1 MDDWLIGWFTNKVQD
16 FFKRISMNR
25 VAAQCNIATALK
37 VAAAYSLPFIST
49 TRVCAKFK
57 EVLKLTS
64 A

>member
-1 MDDWLIGWFTNKVQD
+1 
-16 FFKRISMNR
+16 MNR

-37 VAAAYSLPFIST
+37 DAAANSLPFIST

-64 A
+64 ASMCNNVQWSGADYCG